1 LPFLFFGAKIR
12 NKFVALLY
20 LYMSGSFLGHYSAY
34 KDKIYN
40 YFWYRLNFN
49 RELAEDMTSEVF
61 LKAFD
66 KYHTYDQTR
75 PFQSWIYAIAH
86 NHLLNHYRV
95 AGRETPLLP
104 DQHDRGDDSVRLL
117 DISLELEKA
126 IAKIR
131 CMDKTYGEVLL
142 LRFADGLDNREIAE
156 FLGLEEGAVRTRVSR
171 GMKMLK
177 KLL

>member
-1 LPFLFFGAKIR
+1 MR
-12 NKFVALLY
+12 
-20 LYMSGSFLGHYSAY
+20 GSFLGHYNTY

-66 KYHTYDQTR
+66 KYDTYDKTR
-75 PFQSWIYAIAH
+75 PFQAWIYAIAH

-95 AGRETPLLP
+95 AGRETSLLP
-104 DQHDRGDDSVRLL
+104 EHDRGDDSVRQLE
-117 DISLELEKA
+117 IGLELERA
-126 IAKIR
+126 IAKIHNLE
-131 CMDKTYGEVLL
+131 KTYGDVLF
-142 LRFADGLDNREIAE
+142 LRYADGLSNKEIAE

-177 KLL
+177 ELL